1 MWVNVAPPLAV
12 SAHLRHTALVLLIV
26 GGFFLF
32 GCLSTLMRTGMAKG
46 SGEPIPDEPS
56 ADVLTKIGR
65 GIARGERNRVPLYRG
80 LWVLFLVVGLV
91 LLALAGWAILAAY
104 LGPGPGL
111 ALAILALVVM
121 LWVGTMVGTRLGQKA
136 KVVDT
141 PTGDRYRV
149 TMTPRG
155 VAVIDLFD
163 RGKSWV
169 HTPVE
174 LYQHFRKYHSTW
186 TVSAKPIE
194 LPASQTAATSED
206 LSSRVQAVHRYRALL
221 AELTPGHRSFWE
233 A

>member
-1 MWVNVAPPLAV
+1 MWVNAAPPLAV
-12 SAHLRHTALVLLIV
+12 STQLRHTALVLLIA

-32 GCLSTLMRTGMAKG
+32 GCLSMLMRTGMAKG

-80 LWVLFLVVGLV
+80 IWAFFLVVGLV

-104 LGPGPGL
+104 LGPGLGV
-111 ALAILALVVM
+111 AFAILALVVL
-121 LWVGTMVGTRLGQKA
+121 LWVGTMVGTRLGQKIN
-136 KVVDT
+136 VVET

-155 VAVIDLFD
+155 VAVIDRLN

-169 HTPVE
+169 HTPVQ
-174 LYQHFRKYHSTW
+174 LYQHFREYYATW
-186 TVSAKPIE
+186 TVSAEPIE
-194 LPASQTAATSED
+194 LPASQSAATSED
-206 LSSRVQAVHRYRALL
+206 LSSRVQAVHRYRALV